1 MTRGLQANPRKAG
14 DRKARSSTKSVVLTA
29 GERMMGNLYTI
40 RIAMVAAGHQHLA
53 CVKTMQQAV
62 LPSSIAHGPCIRI
75 KMGKITIAVCGL
87 AGTHC
92 H

>member
-1 MTRGLQANPRKAG
+1 MAMTRGLQANPRKAG

-62 LPSSIAHGPCIRI
+62 LPSSGQKSCLDMHLCRP
-75 KMGKITIAVCGL
+75 KS
-87 AGTHC
+87 
-92 H
+92 